1 MALVNE
7 SDSDAS
13 SNSGSS
19 SISTRDTAP
28 AFPKFSF
35 LPPEL
40 RAQIWRAAIPTPGVN
55 FFNAHSFPGD
65 HAFANRSDSPPWLYL
80 DMRRLDVEDTDS
92 DVAAYDPSAWQAR
105 CAVRQVCC
113 EARDACA
120 IPNEK
125 RASVTLTRPRRGL
138 FIRAGDTK
146 LRRLTPPLRN
156 SPRSTDT
163 NVGRNVP
170 LAAGEVE
177 EPKVT
182 RTIQVHADDILC
194 LSIENCSFN
203 MPFEESHQEQPM
215 EIGASEATLM
225 SDEELEYV
233 MGWSYDP
240 QLTPLPVGVSRNQYC
255 IELARGDSQALHV
268 VSQVVPGMLGEVV
281 DEDDTFND
289 DGYTAGG
296 TDATNALDHGPK
308 GRQIPTRKGEL
319 IMISALPQEIG
330 SRSLVELTPSPEIYQ
345 DRFGDAYVPLPFTG
359 PTNASGCP
367 SYRLTKVW
375 PEKNDARLRY
385 VQSAQ
390 LKSPKGLFQPELS

>member
-1 MALVNE
+1 MAVVNK
-7 SDSDAS
+7 SDNDAS
-13 SNSGSS
+13 STSGSS
-19 SISTRDTAP
+19 SISTGDNAP
-28 AFPKFSF
+28 AFPQFSS

-40 RAQIWRAAIPTPGVN
+40 RVQIWRAAIPTPGVN

-65 HAFANRSDSPPWLYL
+65 HPFANRSDSPPWLYL

-92 DVAAYDPSAWQAR
+92 DVASYDPSAWQAR
-105 CAVRQVCC
+105 CAVRQACC

-120 IPNEK
+120 IPDEK
-125 RASVTLTRPRRGL
+125 RASVTLTRPCRGL

-156 SPRSTDT
+156 SHRFDDI
-163 NVGRNVP
+163 NVGRNMA
-170 LAAGEVE
+170 LAAVEAE
-177 EPKVT
+177 EPKVA
-182 RTIQVHADDILC
+182 RTIQIHADDILC

-203 MPFEESHQEQPM
+203 MPFEESHQEQLIVAA
-215 EIGASEATLM
+215 ESRAALAW
-225 SDEELEYV
+225 DEETQYI

-240 QLTPLPVGVSRNQYC
+240 QLTPLPVGVSRNRYC

-289 DGYTAGG
+289 DNYTEGG
-296 TDATNALDHGPK
+296 SDATNAPDPGPK
-308 GRQIPTRKGEL
+308 GRQAPTRKGEL
-319 IMISALPQEIG
+319 VMISALPQEIG
-330 SRSLVELTPSPEIYQ
+330 SRSLAELTPSPEIYY
-345 DRFGDAYVPLPFTG
+345 DRFGDAYVPLPFAG
-359 PTNASGCP
+359 PTNASDCP

-390 LKSPKGLFQPELS
+390 LKSPKGLFNQSQG